1 MAVRYRPLGQ
11 QADDDTQDESV
22 SLFSGISGASGE
34 PRARRGSAAPQ
45 SHFSLLSPTS
55 PTAMS
60 QSTATTGMVSPL
72 SSLSSPTPS
81 YTALAEQTFTP
92 LSMDGSEYYYQPDG
106 VVPAQ
111 SDEKDGLLRPTTRG
125 EGKEKQTGRH
135 LDVQKNST
143 SSSTNTSASTRPR
156 PSTSTGSTAPAGS
169 APAAAKAPGRARG
182 ATLVSSMV
190 QSFEALQ
197 AARTGAVTPASR
209 KGFAYGPVSTGSPS
223 SLKISNYVVNG
234 SHRHRALSPP
244 ATLSP
249 SPSPSPPAAL
259 RTRRLRRDSV
269 AKTRA
274 QTQIQTETE
283 TDTER
288 ERERK
293 GESRPGSRS
302 SLKLNTRRNVTI
314 GANGSPHKSPVA
326 DPGTNTAANEKSQHS
341 DATTNTSTPS
351 TSSILSTWK
360 PLSLNRPNP
369 NPNPNPHS
377 TASSPKS
384 TTTANTTLVRP
395 TPVSLNLSL
404 KSSASSTSASNSPP
418 QTPRYALHPLPS
430 LPPPDSEQAPI
441 VRTSSTASL
450 TINHPTPDQN
460 RRSRSGAY
468 LGNIAAL
475 EASAERLS
483 MTSSIEDAIRDEL
496 NELKRTDS
504 RRSSILRVN
513 SERRTSD
520 SDASSIHTQGQQ
532 THLSIISISRQSSIV
547 GLNTAARLGGYSPG
561 GYIMSPHPSLSGRR
575 RSGSGNGSGTGF
587 GNTETANDR
596 HSVDVG
602 NGEDFPFMPRSG
614 PGKSSTRS
622 TASKLSLAQIVEREH
637 PSALTREA
645 LDAADHAANVGED
658 PDDDDTIRASA
669 YQHIEEQFA
678 GDLGGHSDVLQPML
692 IGDGFLDQPAPR
704 LQLHQPGEYPQ
715 YQNPRD
721 RLQVQGQ
728 SRERPTTAVSG
739 VSSDQTQAQSAF
751 GDFDGVHCD
760 PDVSDLA
767 SHHEPEALLQPE
779 APKARPHPNS
789 QLPPQP
795 KSYFDQATG
804 RQMLYYPAPV
814 PAMLNLPPKLSKKPK
829 AAARDMRRS
838 HVLNAMPQVSRESR
852 VWLPDPTEGL
862 RGSQDNLPFM
872 TELLGENLGSM
883 RFAPSNSDQASQV
896 AGSEAVGVDH
906 TAPLGS
912 PHARQHSET
921 STIQPPQGQQNQR
934 EIRRPQRLKESKSHS
949 TIGGQDALP
958 PQLRATA
965 FFELPSA
972 MPKIEVRGGSAMA
985 TLDSILDAS
994 ATAPVSA
1001 FTDHAFAGKLGSEV
1015 YGRQKKKK
1023 PKKSAVDRNTVAM
1036 SKSTPDLLQPP
1047 PGPKK
1052 RASHLSLFGGRRKR
1066 SEDMDAEEGRTT
1078 LGMVGRED
1086 GIQHASN
1093 SVHDGAD
1100 RDRLSPNELAPD
1112 ADEESDEE
1120 SEEDEGN
1127 GEYQGPPTTLLAE
1140 LQLRKQQNK
1149 QRTRPMTST
1158 YHNGMHSTLLELDTV
1173 AEVHRKARLGKR
1185 VNLAWED
1192 PGLNPDTEN
1201 QDDDDVP
1208 LGMLYIPKVNST
1220 NRSTMDIS
1228 AVMSEAHRPLGLME
1242 RREIEDNEPL
1252 SRRRERLQGRQNGQ
1266 AAPMGLDA
1274 MHARMGQMN
1283 ISPYG
1288 NIGTMGL
1295 RASQSRL
1302 TLPLH
1307 SPAGGSGSLTGGSTP
1322 GPEAEEGGGFEGES
1336 LAERKAR
1343 LAAEN
1348 PLPRARPVSGMFSSE
1363 LLSQFGGEEDSRP
1376 ASHDSKGKG
1385 KAVNNGD
1392 GGGTAPQVPEEEETL
1407 GQRRRRLQAEREA
1420 REREIGPGP
1429 IPRSGTPVGVT
1440 GSLTMNT
1447 SGGGAGQFPRVPY
1460 GGVPYGAPSL
1470 QAVNSDL
1477 TSTNQLSH
1485 RLSMA
1490 DMLGAHPREA
1500 AQGLVDPRMQ
1510 ERARK
1515 EHEAARQQQERDNKM
1530 AAMRAHMPTS
1540 MMKPVVGARNG
1551 GYLGGVFN
1559 DGVGGTAP
1567 VMMAGGRVPP
1577 QLQRVGSMGTLAIGS
1592 GGGLPAHMHPA
1603 AAYGVPVQP
1612 GGPGHVDMVERWR
1625 REVMP

>member
-11 QADDDTQDESV
+11 QADDDTQDET
-22 SLFSGISGASGE
+22 
-34 PRARRGSAAPQ
+34 RRGSAAPQ

-106 VVPAQ
+106 V
-111 SDEKDGLLRPTTRG
+111 
-125 EGKEKQTGRH
+125 GKEKQTGRH

-234 SHRHRALSPP
+234 SHRHRAL
-244 ATLSP
+244 
-249 SPSPSPPAAL
+249 
-259 RTRRLRRDSV
+259 
-269 AKTRA
+269 
-274 QTQIQTETE
+274 
-283 TDTER
+283 
-288 ERERK
+288 
-293 GESRPGSRS
+293 
-302 SLKLNTRRNVTI
+302 
-314 GANGSPHKSPVA
+314 
-326 DPGTNTAANEKSQHS
+326 

-395 TPVSLNLSL
+395 TP
-404 KSSASSTSASNSPP
+404 
-418 QTPRYALHPLPS
+418 TPRYALHPLPS

-1429 IPRSGTPVGVT
+1429 IPRSGTPVG
-1440 GSLTMNT
+1440 
-1447 SGGGAGQFPRVPY
+1447 
-1460 GGVPYGAPSL
+1460 
-1470 QAVNSDL
+1470 AVNSDL